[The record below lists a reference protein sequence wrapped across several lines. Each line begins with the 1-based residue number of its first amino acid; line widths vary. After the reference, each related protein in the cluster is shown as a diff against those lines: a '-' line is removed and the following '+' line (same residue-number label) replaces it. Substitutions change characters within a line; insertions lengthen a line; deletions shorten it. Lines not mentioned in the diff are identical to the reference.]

1 MAFKL
6 FLVGKL
12 SMRLICILALVGM
25 AACQTNERP
34 KDVLT
39 QAQLSA
45 LLVDVYLAEAKLDAI
60 AKPKD
65 TTIKYFLPFEEK
77 LLRRVGISD
86 SVLRKTYAYYLDN
99 PKELEQVYDSVID
112 TLTLREQRSHL
123 APAQP
128 RPQ

>member
-1 MAFKL
+1 
-6 FLVGKL
+6 
-12 SMRLICILALVGM
+12 M
-25 AACQTNERP
+25 AACQTNEKP

-86 SVLRKTYAYYLDN
+86 SVLKKTYTYYLAN
-99 PKELEQVYDSVID
+99 PKELEQVYDAVID
-112 TLTLREQRSHL
+112 TLTLREQRGHL
-123 APAQP
+123 APNQP
-128 RPQ
+128 RPLAQ